1 MAASFEIPSFFSK
14 LGDMDTNDK
23 KPVVTITDLV
33 DFTLGKR
40 EPVTEAEKEL
50 QQQIEEIKA
59 RGHIVEIPS
68 DWV

>member
-1 MAASFEIPSFFSK
+1 
-14 LGDMDTNDK
+14 MDKNDK
-23 KPVVTITDLV
+23 KPAVTITDLV

-40 EPVTEAEKEL
+40 QPITEAEKEL

-59 RGHIVEIPS
+59 KGYIVEIPS